1 MLLEEPRNATAAV
14 ETSGTQVEIIYPEDL
29 EGLFKTNPE
38 RIDMIMKNLSYR
50 LRSITYEYCKAC
62 QEIDEAA
69 KNNDRRR

>member
-1 MLLEEPRNATAAV
+1 
-14 ETSGTQVEIIYPEDL
+14 
-29 EGLFKTNPE
+29 
-38 RIDMIMKNLSYR
+38 MIMKNLSYR